1 MDEDIAQM
9 ADLLESLL
17 DDLPFKA
24 KEQLQSV
31 VDQLRED
38 VDSEKLM
45 KIQDELE
52 LITSAANIDSF
63 ARTEIMKSVKEIESI
78 YNG

>member
-63 ARTEIMKSVKEIESI
+63 ARTEIMNIVKEIESI